1 MATVQITD
9 IFDAQVF
16 QDLPAVNS
24 PERTAF
30 YESGVIVRTPLI
42 DTLASGPGKLV
53 ELPFWNDLALTDD
66 PNLSTDNPA
75 TTATPKN
82 VTQGEQIARKAMLNQ
97 GWSTSDLASELA
109 TTDPMTHIRA
119 RVDNYWTYQMQ
130 RRLISSVRGVLADNV
145 ANDSGDMVYDASGAT
160 NGDITANTVFTRS
173 NFTAAAFT
181 MGDRVDGLS
190 AIAVH
195 SMVYKR
201 MVDNDDIDFIP
212 DSMGKMTIP
221 TFLGK
226 RVIVDDGLPVV
237 AAGGAGA
244 GDTAPFYTSVLFG
257 AGAIGYGDGVPMNP
271 VEIEREAAQGN
282 GAGVETLWTRKS
294 WIIHPFGF
302 KTKNAPAATSYT
314 LAELA
319 LATSWDRAVADRKSV
334 PMAFLVTNG

>member
-1 MATVQITD
+1 MALVQITD

-30 YESGVIVRTPLI
+30 FESGVVVRSGLL
-42 DTLASGPGKLV
+42 DSLASGPGKTA
-53 ELPFWNDLALTDD
+53 ELPFWKDLTLTDD
-66 PNLSTDNPA
+66 PNISTDNPA
-75 TTATPKN
+75 SSATPKN
-82 VTQGEQIARKAMLNQ
+82 VAQAEQKSRKAMLNQ
-97 GWSTSDLASELA
+97 GWSTADLASELA
-109 TTDPMTHIRA
+109 TTDPMTHIRS
-119 RVDNYWTYQMQ
+119 RVDNYWTYQFQ
-130 RRLISSVRGVLADNV
+130 RRLIASCRGVLADNV
-145 ANDSGDMVYDASGAT
+145 ANDSGDMRYNASGAT
-160 NGDITANTVFTRS
+160 NGDITANTEFTRA

-212 DSMGKMTIP
+212 DSQGRMTIP

-257 AGAIGYGDGVPMNP
+257 PGAFGWGDGVPMNP
-271 VEIEREAAQGN
+271 VEIERDAAQGD
-282 GAGVETLWTRKS
+282 GGGVETLWTRKS
-294 WIIHPFGF
+294 WLLHPFGF
-302 KTKNAPAATSYT
+302 AVKNAPAGNSYT

-319 LATSWDRAVADRKSV
+319 LATSWDRVVADRKSA
-334 PMAFLVTNG
+334 PLAFLVTNG